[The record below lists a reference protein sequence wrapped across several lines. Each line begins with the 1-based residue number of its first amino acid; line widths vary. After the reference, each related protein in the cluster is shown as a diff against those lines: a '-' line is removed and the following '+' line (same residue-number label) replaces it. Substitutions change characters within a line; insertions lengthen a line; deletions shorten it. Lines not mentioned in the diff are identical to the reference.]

1 MIALPHII
9 ENQELKEQY
18 LKLSSFIRSLYEH
31 TELNKDSGMDEM
43 VGNLGILADR
53 LDAIITTMDSF
64 EQNDLGMK

>member
-1 MIALPHII
+1 MIALPHMI

-18 LKLSSFIRSLYEH
+18 LKLSRFIRSLYEH

-53 LDAIITTMDSF
+53 LDAIITTMDAF

>member
-9 ENQELKEQY
+9 EYQELKEQY
-18 LKLSSFIRSLYEH
+18 LKLSSFIRTLHQH
-31 TELNKDSGMDEM
+31 TDFDKNSDTDEI

-53 LDAIITTMDSF
+53 LDAIITTMDAF